1 MQEAG
6 DSHLR
11 GNQRILQSGGFG
23 TGGPVHGF
31 MPYHTMGVEKA
42 AKIGTDYS
50 LDIPA
55 ADPSLVSQWR
65 QRLETLGC
73 GKLAS

>member
-1 MQEAG
+1 
-6 DSHLR
+6 
-11 GNQRILQSGGFG
+11 
-23 TGGPVHGF
+23 